1 MGGFF
6 LWRSKASHTH
16 LRSPNIIKRQV
27 FIFCFNKG
35 IGDSLE
41 RVWERDNEKGGAAL
55 WKGEGQWRDI
65 PASTTALVWLEF
77 PEAMLVRAHVTS
89 NWSLESEEELSSC
102 TSLGTTPLLHTQ
114 RSKKWSQL
122 QELQYKKYGKAKKSL
137 DLLFDFHALLT
148 PHKLHGW
155 RSYQLVIA
163 AKGQCVKIAYDSSGV
178 RLHDFQL
185 HSVLHFS
192 IKTSLFFF
200 IR

>member
-1 MGGFF
+1 M
-6 LWRSKASHTH
+6 
-16 LRSPNIIKRQV
+16 
-27 FIFCFNKG
+27 
-35 IGDSLE
+35 
-41 RVWERDNEKGGAAL
+41 
-55 WKGEGQWRDI
+55 
-65 PASTTALVWLEF
+65 
-77 PEAMLVRAHVTS
+77 RAHVTS

-114 RSKKWSQL
+114 RSKKLSQL

-192 IKTSLFFF
+192 IKTSPPPPPKEGVDNKEALIIVSFFLLFAHLPTILRVQYTHTNMSSVYILLKDQRQGEISQEFGKRRKQQ
-200 IR
+200 IHKM